1 MPSLAA
7 NVSTVMR
14 YFPVTLD
21 ETLAAALRAVK
32 PEPAMIVEKIEPIAL
47 QAGTLSLVL
56 CRVTTRS
63 GLVGYGECLCNR
75 PPMQKALVATIRDAI
90 APLYIGR
97 SAAERTALNLAA
109 RRRFASFGRAGTV
122 INALA
127 AIDIALWDIAGKA
140 DGKSVSALLGGA
152 KRTRL
157 PVMASLDKYDD
168 KAKVRARLEQA
179 LAGGV
184 KAAKVHEAPL
194 DVIEEARRAV
204 PRSVP
209 FVADSNNAH
218 TLADIRRDEA
228 RWQALDL
235 LFFEDPFWPPEEL
248 LGMRKLA
255 GVPIGMGADFGSTE
269 QMAVYAQAPAIA
281 VLQPD
286 VCMLG
291 GLTEARRAVA
301 MVEAAGKVAAPHTP
315 FVGPAALASLH
326 LLATAK
332 EEGYFAAIEPGE
344 SRQMYPLEL
353 ARWQSSIEV
362 PTGPG
367 LGFDPDPAFLRAH
380 DCAKE

>member
-1 MPSLAA
+1 
-7 NVSTVMR
+7 
-14 YFPVTLD
+14 
-21 ETLAAALRAVK
+21 
-32 PEPAMIVEKIEPIAL
+32 MIVEKIEPMAL
-47 QAGTLSLVL
+47 QSGTLSLVL
-56 CRVTTRS
+56 CRVTTKS

-75 PPMQKALVATIRDAI
+75 PPMQQALVATIRDAI
-90 APLYIGR
+90 APLYLGK
-97 SAAERTALNLAA
+97 SAADRTALNLVA

-122 INALA
+122 TNALA
-127 AIDIALWDIAGKA
+127 AIDIALWDVAGKA
-140 DGKSVSALLGGA
+140 EGKSVSQLLGGA

-179 LAGGV
+179 LATGV

-194 DVIEEARRAV
+194 DVIEEARRTI
-204 PRSVP
+204 PKDIP

-228 RWQALDL
+228 RWRALDL
-235 LFFEDPFWPPEEL
+235 LFFEDPFWPPEDL
-248 LGMRKLA
+248 LSMGRMA

-269 QMAVYAQAPAIA
+269 QMAIYAKAPAIA

-291 GLTEARRAVA
+291 GLTEASRAVA
-301 MVEAAGKVAAPHTP
+301 MVEAAGKTPAPHTP

-326 LLATAK
+326 LLAVAK

-344 SRQMYPLEL
+344 GRGMYGIGI
-353 ARWQSSIEV
+353 ARWQPAIDV

-367 LGFDPDPAFLRAH
+367 LGYDPDPAFLRAH
-380 DCAKE
+380 DCAR

>member
-1 MPSLAA
+1 
-7 NVSTVMR
+7 
-14 YFPVTLD
+14 
-21 ETLAAALRAVK
+21 
-32 PEPAMIVEKIEPIAL
+32 
-47 QAGTLSLVL
+47 
-56 CRVTTRS
+56 
-63 GLVGYGECLCNR
+63 
-75 PPMQKALVATIRDAI
+75 MQRALVATIRDAI
-90 APLYIGR
+90 APLYLGR
-97 SAAERTALNLAA
+97 SAADRAALNLAA

-140 DGKSVSALLGGA
+140 DSKSVSALLGGP
-152 KRTRL
+152 KRQRL

-168 KAKVRARLEQA
+168 KAKVRTRLEQA
-179 LAGGV
+179 LATGV

-194 DVIEEARRAV
+194 DIIETARRTV
-204 PRSVP
+204 PNDIP

-228 RWQALDL
+228 RWRALDL
-235 LFFEDPFWPPEEL
+235 LFFEDPFWPPEDL
-248 LGMRKLA
+248 LTMKKMA

-269 QMAVYAQAPAIA
+269 QMAVYAKAPAIA

-291 GLTEARRAVA
+291 GLTEAARAVT
-301 MVEAAGKVAAPHTP
+301 MVEAAGKVPAPHTP

-326 LLATAK
+326 LLAVAK
-332 EEGYFAAIEPGE
+332 DEGYFAAIEPGE
-344 SRQMYPLEL
+344 GRQMYGL
-353 ARWQSSIEV
+353 ALAKWQPTIDI

-380 DCAKE
+380 DCAKN

>member
-1 MPSLAA
+1 
-7 NVSTVMR
+7 
-14 YFPVTLD
+14 
-21 ETLAAALRAVK
+21 
-32 PEPAMIVEKIEPIAL
+32 MIIEKIEPIAL
-47 QAGTLSLVL
+47 RIGTLALLL

-75 PPMQKALVATIRDAI
+75 PPMQQALFATIRDAI
-90 APLYIGR
+90 APHYLGKPVDDR
-97 SAAERTALNLAA
+97 DALNLAA

-127 AIDIALWDIAGKA
+127 AVDIALWDIAGKA
-140 DGKSVSALLGGA
+140 AGQSISTLLGGA

-168 KAKVRARLEQA
+168 KSKVRTRLEQA
-179 LAGGV
+179 LATGV

-194 DVIEEARRAV
+194 EVIEEARRAV
-204 PRSVP
+204 PKDIP

-218 TLADIRRDEA
+218 TLADIRREEA
-228 RWQALDL
+228 RWRALGL
-235 LFFEDPFWPPEEL
+235 LFFEDPFWPPEDL
-248 LGMRKLA
+248 LAMDAMA

-269 QMAVYAQAPAIA
+269 QMAVYAGLPAIA

-291 GLTEARRAVA
+291 GLGEARKAVA
-301 MVEAAGKVAAPHTP
+301 MVEAAGKIPAPHTP

-326 LLATAK
+326 LLATAQ
-332 EEGYFAAIEPGE
+332 EENYFAAIEPGE
-344 SRQMYPLEL
+344 GRDIYGIGIP
-353 ARWQSSIEV
+353 RWQPFIDV

-367 LGFDPDPAFLRAH
+367 LGHDPDPAFLRAH
-380 DCAKE
+380 DCAR

>member
-1 MPSLAA
+1 
-7 NVSTVMR
+7 
-14 YFPVTLD
+14 
-21 ETLAAALRAVK
+21 
-32 PEPAMIVEKIEPIAL
+32 MIIEKIEPLAL
-47 QAGTLSLVL
+47 QTGTLSLVL
-56 CRVTTRS
+56 CRVTTKS

-75 PPMQKALVATIRDAI
+75 PPMQRALVATIRDAI
-90 APLYIGR
+90 APHYLGK
-97 SAAERTALNLAA
+97 SVADKAALNLAA

-122 INALA
+122 MNALA

-140 DGKSVSALLGGA
+140 AKQSISAMLGGA

-157 PVMASLDKYDD
+157 PVMASLDKYND

-179 LAGGV
+179 LATGV

-194 DVIEEARRAV
+194 EVIEEARRAV
-204 PRSVP
+204 PKTIP

-228 RWQALDL
+228 RWRALDL

-248 LGMRKLA
+248 LGMDRMA

-269 QMAVYAQAPAIA
+269 QMAVYAKAPAIA

-291 GLTEARRAVA
+291 GLSEASKAVA
-301 MVEAAGKVAAPHTP
+301 MVEAAGKVPAPHTP

-332 EEGYFAAIEPGE
+332 KENYFAAIEPGDGRDIYGIGVP
-344 SRQMYPLEL
+344 S
-353 ARWQSSIEV
+353 WQPFIDV

-367 LGFDPDPAFLRAH
+367 LGYDPDPAFLRRY
-380 DCAKE
+380 DCA